1 VRATSDVTVL
11 LDALARG
18 EAVAADQL
26 FPLVYGELRRLAQS
40 ALNGERANH
49 TLQATALVNEAYVK
63 LVGQNSSGWRSRTE
77 FFSVAAQAMRR
88 ILVDHARTKK
98 RDKRGGGTP
107 AASLTDSMDLY
118 EQRAIDLSALDDALT
133 RLAKIDPRKA
143 RLVELRFFG
152 GMSMDD
158 AANLLDVPL
167 RTAERDWTVAR
178 AWLREEIKEAG
189 L

>member
-1 VRATSDVTVL
+1 
-11 LDALARG
+11 
-18 EAVAADQL
+18 
-26 FPLVYGELRRLAQS
+26 
-40 ALNGERANH
+40 
-49 TLQATALVNEAYVK
+49 
-63 LVGQNSSGWRSRTE
+63 
-77 FFSVAAQAMRR
+77 
-88 ILVDHARTKK
+88 
-98 RDKRGGGTP
+98 
-107 AASLTDSMDLY
+107 MDLY

-158 AANLLDVPL
+158 AANLLHVPL